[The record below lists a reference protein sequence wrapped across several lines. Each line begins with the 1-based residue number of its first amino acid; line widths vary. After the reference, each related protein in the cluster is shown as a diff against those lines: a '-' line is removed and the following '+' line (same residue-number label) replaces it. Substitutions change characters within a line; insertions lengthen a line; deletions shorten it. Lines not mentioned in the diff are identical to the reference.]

1 MQQKTGELSERQAAR
16 IIEMYENAMRN
27 GEEWAHD
34 VFLHR
39 GTDKYEN
46 SINTLNEA
54 FAIKSLQTVIQA
66 LDSPEKLLRRPTRS
80 RLPGKRQKNSST
92 RTNKA

>member
-1 MQQKTGELSERQAAR
+1 MQSKTGELSERQAAR

-39 GTDKYEN
+39 GTEKYAQ
-46 SINTLNEA
+46 SISTLNEA

-66 LDSPEKLLRRPTRS
+66 LDAPEKPSPRPTRS
-80 RLPGKRQKNSST
+80 RPPVKRRQK
-92 RTNKA
+92 

>member
-1 MQQKTGELSERQAAR
+1 MGELMQTKTGELSERQAAR

-27 GEEWAHD
+27 GEQWAHD

-39 GTDKYEN
+39 GTEKYEN

-54 FAIKSLQTVIQA
+54 FAIKSLNTVIRA
-66 LDSPEKLLRRPTRS
+66 LASPVEHAPRPTRS
-80 RLPGKRQKNSST
+80 RVPVKRRQK
-92 RTNKA
+92 

>member
-1 MQQKTGELSERQAAR
+1 MQSKTGELSERQAAR

-27 GEEWAHD
+27 GEQWAHD

-39 GTDKYEN
+39 GTDKYEK

-54 FAIKSLQTVIQA
+54 FAIKSLHTVIQA
-66 LDSPEKLLRRPTRS
+66 LDSPEKLLPRATRS
-80 RLPGKRQKNSST
+80 RLPIKRRQK
-92 RTNKA
+92 

>member
-1 MQQKTGELSERQAAR
+1 MQTKTGELSERQAAR

-27 GEEWAHD
+27 GEQWAHD

-39 GTDKYEN
+39 GTEKYEN

-54 FAIKSLQTVIQA
+54 FAIKSLNTVIRA
-66 LDSPEKLLRRPTRS
+66 LALPVELSPRPTRS
-80 RLPGKRQKNSST
+80 RPPVKRRQK
-92 RTNKA
+92 